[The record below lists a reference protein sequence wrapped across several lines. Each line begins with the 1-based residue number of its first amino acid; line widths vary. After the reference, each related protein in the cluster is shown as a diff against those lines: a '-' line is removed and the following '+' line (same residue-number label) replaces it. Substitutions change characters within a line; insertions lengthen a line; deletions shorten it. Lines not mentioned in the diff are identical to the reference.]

1 MRQREPKLMCVRYCG
16 RELKGDQCWGVNK
29 LLSAKDDR
37 ERSVWYVAAETE
49 SSEELEQ
56 VWEWAKNGK

>member
-1 MRQREPKLMCVRYCG
+1 MLG
-16 RELKGDQCWGVNK
+16 GGLNK

-37 ERSVWYVAAETE
+37 EHSVWYVAAETE

>member
-1 MRQREPKLMCVRYCG
+1 MG
-16 RELKGDQCWGVNK
+16 GGGNK

-37 ERSVWYVAAETE
+37 EHSVWYVAAEME

>member
-1 MRQREPKLMCVRYCG
+1 MCLRNCG
-16 RELKGDQCWGVNK
+16 RELKRDQGQGGGDK
-29 LLSAKDDR
+29 SLSARDDG
-37 ERSVWYVAAETE
+37 EDTIWYVAAETE